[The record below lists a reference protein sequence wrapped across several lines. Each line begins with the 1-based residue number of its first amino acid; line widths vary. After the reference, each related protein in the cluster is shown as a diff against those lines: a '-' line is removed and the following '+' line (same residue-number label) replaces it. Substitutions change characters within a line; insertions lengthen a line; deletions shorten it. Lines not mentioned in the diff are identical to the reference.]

1 MTDEESSEPTP
12 DEPMFRPADPPS
24 PEFVRAS
31 DTGSRGYAVKAAPV
45 FRAAFGKGL
54 PRFLKL
60 VSTTL
65 GEGRGAKRDGE
76 PVE

>member
-1 MTDEESSEPTP
+1 MIEERSETTD
-12 DEPMFRPADPPS
+12 DEPMSRPTEPPPS
-24 PEFVRAS
+24 EFVRAP

-54 PRFLKL
+54 PHFLKL

-65 GEGRGAKRDGE
+65 GEGKGAKRDE
-76 PVE
+76 RPVE

>member
-1 MTDEESSEPTP
+1 MTDEESTEPTH
-12 DEPMFRPADPPS
+12 DVPMFRPADPPS
-24 PEFVRAS
+24 PEFVRAA

-45 FRAAFGKGL
+45 FRAALGKGL

-65 GEGRGAKRDGE
+65 GEGKGAKRDE
-76 PVE
+76 QPVE